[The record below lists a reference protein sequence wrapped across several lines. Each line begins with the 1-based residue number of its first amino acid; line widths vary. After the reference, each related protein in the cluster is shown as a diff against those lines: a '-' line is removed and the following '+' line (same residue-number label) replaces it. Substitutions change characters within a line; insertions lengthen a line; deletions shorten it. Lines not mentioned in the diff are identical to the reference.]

1 MRRFDYSFLRTGAL
15 PARFLNLAV
24 NIAGLKTMAG
34 VRKENNEKIFTELE
48 AVAKIQ
54 SVKSSNAIE
63 GIVTSDDRIAAIVQG
78 QCEPMNHNEL
88 EIAGYRD
95 ALASIHEHYD
105 TIEFR
110 TRDILLL
117 HSRLMGL
124 SGDPLGG
131 KFKTEDNVILEVD
144 NEGRRRVRF
153 RPTAAAET
161 RDAMEQLELAYL
173 EARADADINQ
183 LLLIPCVILD
193 FLCIHPFR
201 DGNGRMSRLLSL
213 LLLYKNGY
221 DAGKYVSFEEQI
233 NQYKAYYYDALK
245 RSSDGWE
252 DNENDYFPF
261 MENFLSTLYMCYKE
275 LDSRFAVVN
284 SRKVSKTER
293 IRSTVQNSLVPVS
306 KAEICK
312 ILPDV
317 SPTTVEAVLGDMMKK
332 GQVRKVGQGRAT
344 RYVGT

>member
-1 MRRFDYSFLRTGAL
+1 MRRFDYSFLRTGQL

-34 VRKENNEKIFTELE
+34 VRKENHEKVFTELE
-48 AVAKIQ
+48 AVARIQ

-63 GIVTSDDRIAAIVQG
+63 GIVTSDERIAAIVNG
-78 QCEPMNHNEL
+78 NSAPLNHNEA

-95 ALASIHEHYD
+95 ALEAIHLAHN
-105 TIEFR
+105 TIDFR
-110 TRDILLL
+110 ERDILRL
-117 HSRLMGL
+117 HGALMRM
-124 SGDPLGG
+124 SGDPLAG
-131 KFKTEDNVILEVD
+131 KYKTEDNVILEVD
-144 NEGRRRVRF
+144 ADGRRKVRF
-153 RPTAAAET
+153 RPTPAEET
-161 RDAMEQLELAYL
+161 KAAMEQLELAYL
-173 EARADADINQ
+173 EARSDSDINQ

-201 DGNGRMSRLLSL
+201 DGNGRMSRLLTL

-233 NQYKAYYYDALK
+233 NRYKAYYYDALQ
-245 RSSDGWE
+245 RSSTGW
-252 DNENDYFPF
+252 DLGENDYFPF

-275 LDSRFAVVN
+275 LDSRFAVAHT
-284 SRKVSKTER
+284 RRVSKRQR
-293 IRSTVQNSLVPVS
+293 IETTLHNSLVPIS

-317 SPTTVEAVLGDMMKK
+317 SPTTVEAVLGEMLKK
-332 GQVRKVGQGRAT
+332 GDIRKVGQGRGT
-344 RYVGT
+344 RYIGN